1 MLPNV
6 PQPADLIYEYVGQVF
21 CSTSCK
27 DARHLNLSFQQSDK
41 QSSGLHETRD
51 RRNQRD
57 IDLRKG
63 YTSSM
68 NLRID
73 LPPSLEQ
80 SLRQRASEAGMD
92 VESFVMQSIRETL
105 NEADVPLRP
114 STSDFGAWLSEVRSL
129 VPQVSHFIDD
139 SRESI
144 YAGRGE

>member
-1 MLPNV
+1 
-6 PQPADLIYEYVGQVF
+6 
-21 CSTSCK
+21 
-27 DARHLNLSFQQSDK
+27 
-41 QSSGLHETRD
+41 
-51 RRNQRD
+51 
-57 IDLRKG
+57 
-63 YTSSM
+63 M

-105 NEADVPLRP
+105 NEADVPLHP
-114 STSDFGAWLSEVRSL
+114 STSDFGVWLSEVRSL